1 MKNLLIGIAVASAS
15 GLVFAKD
22 IQVTGVVGTGT
33 VASGSQ
39 AVGVS
44 LNMNLVENATVTAAK
59 GSKITIKFPN
69 GCTANVTDAAPFVV
83 NEANCKALLA
93 KSSSPSPAPVV
104 STTTVAA
111 VGGGTLGLLA
121 IRDLTRSSSPTPQQP
136 ISPR

>member
-1 MKNLLIGIAVASAS
+1 MKNLLIGIAAASAC
-15 GLVFAKD
+15 GLAFAKD
-22 IQVTGVVGTGT
+22 IQVTGVLGTGT

-83 NEANCKALLA
+83 SEANCKALLA
-93 KSSSPSPAPVV
+93 KSTWPAPVMN
-104 STTTVAA
+104 TTTVAA

-121 IRDLTRSSSPTPQQP
+121 IRDLTRSSNPTPQQP